1 MLERQVQFPPELLGR
16 IYPTVNVMNRIIVDR
31 SLRSRLDNLDSRL
44 EFCDESGKTLGYFVP
59 ASEQERLLY
68 TWARAE
74 FTDEELER
82 ARREPGGL
90 TVSELLA
97 DLAD

>member
-1 MLERQVQFPPELLGR
+1 
-16 IYPTVNVMNRIIVDR
+16 MNPMNKILVDP

-68 TWARAE
+68 AWARAE
-74 FTDEELER
+74 FTDEEIER
-82 ARREPGGL
+82 ARGESGGL
-90 TVSELLA
+90 TIAEVLA
-97 DLAD
+97 DLAEA